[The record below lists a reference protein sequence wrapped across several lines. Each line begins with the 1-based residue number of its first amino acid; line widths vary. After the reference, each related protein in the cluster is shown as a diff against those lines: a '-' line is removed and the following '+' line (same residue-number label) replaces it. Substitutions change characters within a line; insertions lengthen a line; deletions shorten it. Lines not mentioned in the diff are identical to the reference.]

1 MNNQKKVKYLKKA
14 WTVKSLAPI
23 QFVEESFWPFAYYV
37 LSDDGWTK
45 KKKEIKRDWKLKP
58 KDVIDDEARIE
69 NAIKHALKY
78 GAGVNGDL
86 DETLRVLL
94 LAEIYSLTYQL
105 SNIEKYFTPQMTLS
119 RDFVEGLAVKAKA
132 LNVEPYSFLADLS
145 KEKPE
150 LYNPKRYDFN
160 FFVLGVGWEKE
171 RREMEKAQ
179 ADIKRKTGKR

>member
-1 MNNQKKVKYLKKA
+1 MNIQKKVKYLKKA
-14 WTVKSLAPI
+14 WTIKCLAPI
-23 QFVEESFWPFAYYV
+23 DFIEQSFWPFAYYV
-37 LSDDGWTK
+37 LPDDHWTK

-58 KDVIDDEARIE
+58 KNQVDDEARIE
-69 NAIKHALKY
+69 NAVKHALKC
-78 GAGVNGDL
+78 GAGVSDEL
-86 DETLRVLL
+86 DELLRVRL

-105 SNIEKYFTPQMTLS
+105 TNIEKYFASQKTVS
-119 RDFVEGLAVKAKA
+119 RDFAEGLAIKAKA

-160 FFVLGVGWEKE
+160 FFILGVGWEKE

-179 ADIKRKTGKR
+179 ANIKGKR